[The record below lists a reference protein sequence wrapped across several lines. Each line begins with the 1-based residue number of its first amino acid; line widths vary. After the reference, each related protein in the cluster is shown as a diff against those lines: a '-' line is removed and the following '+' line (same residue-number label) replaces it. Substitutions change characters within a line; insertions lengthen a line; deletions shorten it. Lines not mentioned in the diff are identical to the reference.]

1 MTFLFSDSE
10 SVAKARNYNMGSAG
24 GQGGGVSGNA
34 RFAMPRAN
42 PGDPLPSPLPE
53 GEEICFLLG
62 K

>member
-34 RFAMPRAN
+34 AFCNAE
-42 PGDPLPSPLPE
+42 GESGEPSP
-53 GEEICFLLG
+53 
-62 K
+62 

>member
-34 RFAMPRAN
+34 AFCNAE
-42 PGDPLPSPLPE
+42 GESGEPSPR
-53 GEEICFLLG
+53 GRGDLLFIG
-62 K
+62 KIEAS